1 MKKLVMAISALTAA
15 MFSTSAN
22 ADISVSGSAG
32 VGVSSGIAA
41 AGTQITN
48 GAALEFAL
56 SSDLGNGV
64 TVSTSAGISLDSNDE
79 KALSTVNAT
88 GLSNLS
94 IATGGSSV
102 TIGGDIDIA
111 GDGVGEVGG
120 VAGDLVDEGGY
131 NATLTGMGGLTEED
145 GYGFA
150 VTTAVGGATVTAS
163 FILDSDG
170 EKNMATTDDANTAT
184 GVAVSLPV
192 GNMSITL
199 GAANDEKN
207 SQSVAGG
214 EISMALGG
222 GSVTAGMAEMS
233 PSSGNGTSTWGVEYA
248 TTMGGASVSV
258 GYTNGSSGTS
268 KSTRTELSVSQS
280 IGAGASLFLDLQ
292 NGSGS
297 GTTTA
302 GTNVAV
308 GTSFSF

>member
-1 MKKLVMAISALTAA
+1 MKKLVMAISALSAA
-15 MFSTSAN
+15 VFSTSAN

-32 VGVSSGIAA
+32 VGVSSGHTA

-48 GAALEFAL
+48 GAALSFAL

-88 GLSNLS
+88 GLSNLT
-94 IATGGSSV
+94 IATGGSSIV
-102 TIGGDIDIA
+102 IGGDVDIA

-120 VAGDLVDEGGY
+120 VAGDLVDEGDY
-131 NATLTGMGGLTEED
+131 NQTLTGMGGLTQED

-150 VTTAVGGATVTAS
+150 VTTDVGGATVTAS
-163 FILDSDG
+163 FILDSSG
-170 EKNMATTDDANTAT
+170 ATNSATTDDTDTAT

-192 GNMSITL
+192 GGMSITL
-199 GAANDEKN
+199 GAANDDAN

-214 EISMALGG
+214 EVSMALGG
-222 GSVTAGMAEMS
+222 GTVKAGMAEMS
-233 PSSGNGTSTWGVEYA
+233 PSSGNGTSTWGVTYS
-248 TTMGGASVSV
+248 TTMGGASVAV
-258 GYTNGSSGTS
+258 GYTSGSSGSS

-280 IGAGASLFLDLQ
+280 IGAGASVFLDLQ
-292 NGSGS
+292 NGTGS

-308 GTSFSF
+308 GTTFTF